1 MKTRNL
7 LSAILVLTI
16 VCMSFIPN
24 HKFQPKSVKFK
35 TANGAMLTL
44 EVVPA
49 VGSGP
54 YEYTVEVTGAN
65 PDAVSIDVYLD
76 FNGEHTNTLV
86 NVPLSGGYGFLDSEN
101 SYEVVEVELNPNYEI
116 DNPDQYYHY

>member
-7 LSAILVLTI
+7 LSAILVLTV

-24 HKFQPKSVKFK
+24 HKFQTKSVKLK

-44 EVVPA
+44 EVIPA
-49 VGSGP
+49 VGTGA

-65 PDAVSIDVYLD
+65 PDAVGIDIPLD
-76 FNGEHTNTLV
+76 FNGEHTNTPIT
-86 NVPLSGGYGFLDSEN
+86 VPLSGGYGFVDNQASF
-101 SYEVVEVELNPNYEI
+101 VVSEVEINPGFSY
-116 DNPDQYYHY
+116 DYPTYHF